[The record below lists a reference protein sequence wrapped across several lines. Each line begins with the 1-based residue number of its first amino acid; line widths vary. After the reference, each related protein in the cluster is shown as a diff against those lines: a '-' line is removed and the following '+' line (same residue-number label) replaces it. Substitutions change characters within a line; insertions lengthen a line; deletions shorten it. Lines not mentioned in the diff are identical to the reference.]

1 MFRRGFVFNGKA
13 LVLMFR
19 FLKSILGKKKVNV
32 TNSGTDIPSS
42 PIILTPKQW
51 AEVLN
56 ISYEDDSI
64 LFKKINHRKDSRITK
79 SEFLSINSLYH
90 RSYLAEEISDL
101 LRDNESIKNVTY
113 AGTRVYI
120 VSKDPL
126 LGTFYMD
133 IKRVP
138 ESVEDGYDK

>member
-1 MFRRGFVFNGKA
+1 M
-13 LVLMFR
+13 
-19 FLKSILGKKKVNV
+19 NV

-64 LFKKINHRKDSRITK
+64 LFKKINHREDSRITK

-133 IKRVP
+133 IKRVR
-138 ESVEDGYDK
+138 ESVEDRYDK

>member
-1 MFRRGFVFNGKA
+1 
-13 LVLMFR
+13 MFR
-19 FLKSILGKKKVNV
+19 FLKSILSKKKVST
-32 TNSGTDIPSS
+32 TNSEADIPSS

-51 AEVLN
+51 AKVLG
-56 ISYEDDSI
+56 IPYEEDSF
-64 LFKKINHRKDSRITK
+64 LFKKINQREDSRITK
-79 SEFLSINSLYH
+79 SEFLSVNSIYH
-90 RSYLAEEISDL
+90 RSCLAVEISDL
-101 LRDNESIKNVTY
+101 LGSNESIKNVTY

>member
-1 MFRRGFVFNGKA
+1 MFRY
-13 LVLMFR
+13 
-19 FLKSILGKKKVNV
+19 LKSIISKKKIND
-32 TNSGTDIPSS
+32 TNPEADTPPSS
-42 PIILTPKQW
+42 IIMTPKQW
-51 AEVLN
+51 AEILN

-64 LFKKINHRKDSRITK
+64 LFKKINHREDSRITK
-79 SEFLSINSLYH
+79 SEFLSTNSLYH

-101 LRDNESIKNVTY
+101 LRDNDSIKNVTY

-120 VSKDPL
+120 ISKDSH

-138 ESVEDGYDK
+138 ESLGDKYDE